1 MQGLFRI
8 LVWLLRVVVFIALF
22 GLAIKN
28 DRAVELRFYFD
39 QSWQLPLSLVLLVAL
54 AAGAALGLTATF
66 ATLVR
71 QGRDILRLK
80 RTRAGDGQ
88 RQEGP

>member
-39 QSWQLPLSLVLLVAL
+39 QSWQLPLSLVVLVAF
-54 AAGAALGLTATF
+54 AAGAALGLTAAF

-71 QGRDILRLK
+71 QGRDLLRLK
-80 RTRAGDGQ
+80 QKPADDGP
-88 RQEGP
+88 RQEGL